1 MDRIYKELIA
11 LSESNMYPF
20 HMPGH
25 KRGKQD
31 FVNPFEIDITEIDGF
46 DNLHN
51 ASGILNEAMKNA
63 ARVYGA
69 DRSFFLVNGSTCGIL
84 AAIES
89 VTKHGEKI
97 IVARNC
103 HKAVYHAIFLGE
115 LVPIYV
121 VPDIIEGYSVSGG
134 ISSAKIDELL
144 KNDKDIK
151 AVFIT
156 SPTYDGVVSDVEAI
170 ANVVHKYGIPL
181 IVDEAHGAHFKFSKE
196 FPISALDLGADI
208 VIQSLHKTLPS
219 LTQTAILHIK
229 SQYIDENSIET
240 ALNIFESSSPSYVFM
255 ASIDECIRYMQN
267 EGQVKMVLFS
277 KQLLEFRH
285 NLSAVLKRGKFSL
298 LDSEAIGLADIYS
311 LDISKIIIGTF
322 ETNISGKE
330 LYDILV
336 TEYDLQPEMSSEN
349 YVTLLTSIAD
359 TKEGFNKL
367 EHAMADI
374 TEKYVKEN
382 AKACDDK
389 SNNNLLAVRNI
400 NIPEIKCSIYSA
412 MKSLKESI
420 FIKDAIGRI
429 CAEFVYAYPPGI
441 PIITPGEKI
450 SFEVAEMIYNFK
462 RLQIGIEGLKD
473 KKIQQI
479 IVVKEG

>member
-1 MDRIYKELIA
+1 MERIYKELVS

-31 FVNPFEIDITEIDGF
+31 FVNPFKIDITEIEGF

-63 ARVYGA
+63 AKIYGA

-97 IVARNC
+97 IVSRNC

-115 LVPIYV
+115 LEPVYI
-121 VPDIIEGYSVSGG
+121 VPDMIEGYLVSGG
-134 ISSAKIDELL
+134 ISPEKIDELL
-144 KNDKDIK
+144 ENDKDIK
-151 AVFIT
+151 VVVIT
-156 SPTYDGVVSDVEAI
+156 SPTYDGVVSDIEAI
-170 ANVVHKYGIPL
+170 AKVVHKYNIPL
-181 IVDEAHGAHFKFSKE
+181 IVDEAHGAHFKFSKK

-229 SQYIDENSIET
+229 SQYIDENNIET

-255 ASIDECIRYMQN
+255 ASIDECIRYMQS
-267 EGQVKMVLFS
+267 EGQVKMVLFA

-285 NLSAVLKRGKFSL
+285 SLSAVLKRGKFRL
-298 LDSEAIGLADIYS
+298 LDSEVIGLADIYS
-311 LDISKIIIGTF
+311 LDRSKIIIGTF
-322 ETNISGKE
+322 DTNMSGKE

-336 TEYDLQPEMSSEN
+336 TEYDIQPEMSSEN

-359 TKEGFNKL
+359 TKDGFDKL
-367 EHAMADI
+367 EYAMSDI
-374 TEKYVKEN
+374 VKKYIEKNTKT
-382 AKACDDK
+382 CDDK
-389 SNNNLLAVRNI
+389 CDISLSVARNV

-412 MKSLKESI
+412 MKSSKESI
-420 FIKDAIGRI
+420 FIKDAIGKI
-429 CAEFVYAYPPGI
+429 SAEFVYVYPPGI

-450 SFEVAEMIYNFK
+450 SFEIADMIYNFK

-473 KKIQQI
+473 KTIQQI
-479 IVVKEG
+479 TVVKEG